1 MVDVSLAQVS
11 NRLDFALQYAHVA
24 RAEFMRRKSGVNIV
38 AAGNAILAG
47 IAAADVLC
55 IVHLRV
61 RSASTNHLDAIA
73 LVQEVNHEAAQDLS
87 VLLREKSQS
96 HYGLAPVDAK
106 TLTRMMRSME
116 RLVHSASAAASSLK
130 AR

>member
-1 MVDVSLAQVS
+1 VDVPLAQVG
-11 NRLDFALQYAHVA
+11 NRLSFALEYAQVA
-24 RAEFMRRKSGVNIV
+24 RVQFRVKESRATIT

-61 RSASTNHLDAIA
+61 RSASTNHSDAIA
-73 LVQEVNHEAAQDLS
+73 LLQEVNHEAAQDLS
-87 VLLREKSQS
+87 VLLHEKSPS
-96 HYGLAPVDAK
+96 HYGLAPVDIR

-116 RLVHSASAAASSLK
+116 RLIHSASAAASDGSP
-130 AR
+130 R

>member
-1 MVDVSLAQVS
+1 MGVPLAHVGNRLSFALEYAQV
-11 NRLDFALQYAHVA
+11 A
-24 RAEFMRRKSGVNIV
+24 RVQFGANESRANIA

-61 RSASTNHLDAIA
+61 RSASTNHSDAIA
-73 LVQEVNHEAAQDLS
+73 LLQEVNQEAAQDLS

-96 HYGLAPVDAK
+96 HYGLAPVDIN

-116 RLVHSASAAASSLK
+116 RLIHSASAAASDISP
-130 AR
+130 R

>member
-1 MVDVSLAQVS
+1 MGVPLAHVGNRLSFALEYAQV
-11 NRLDFALQYAHVA
+11 A
-24 RAEFMRRKSGVNIV
+24 RVQFGANESRANIA

-61 RSASTNHLDAIA
+61 RSASTNHSDAIA
-73 LVQEVNHEAAQDLS
+73 LLQEVNQEAAQDLS

-96 HYGLAPVDAK
+96 HYGLAPVDIR

-116 RLVHSASAAASSLK
+116 RLVHSASAAASDI
-130 AR
+130 RPR